1 MKPLTMIISMAALG
15 LTVIPSI
22 LFLAGASGLGTVQWT
37 MALGTFLWFLS
48 APFWMKRD
56 KA

>member
-1 MKPLTMIISMAALG
+1 VKPLTMIISMAALG

-22 LFLAGASGLGTVQWT
+22 LFLAGASGLSTVQWT
-37 MALGTFLWFLS
+37 MALGTLLWFLS

-56 KA
+56 QA

>member
-1 MKPLTMIISMAALG
+1 MKSLTIIISMAALG
-15 LTVIPSI
+15 LTVIPSL
-22 LFLAGASGLGTVQWT
+22 LFLAGAVELSAVQWT
-37 MALGTFLWFLS
+37 MALGTLVWFLS